1 MGLWRSTR
9 NTSSPT
15 LPRRRSGGENP
26 RIIFGT
32 SALGNLYQALPW
44 AEKLAIVQAWF
55 EACPAPVVLDSAGKY
70 GAGLALESIGRGL
83 REAGVKPDQVLI
95 SNKLGWMRTPLTG
108 PEPTFEPGVWK
119 EIGYDARQRFS
130 ARGIVECWEQGNEL
144 LGGGYAARIVSCHDP
159 DEFLAAAGD
168 EAERAR
174 RLELILE
181 SYDAL
186 FDLKSK
192 GYVDA
197 VGIGSKEWRVIR
209 EVSRRRKLDWA
220 MFACSFTV
228 HTHEEELVAFMNELA
243 AAGTVVVNSAVFNA
257 GFLTGGRYYDYR
269 VPDPVAEAS
278 LYRWRENFFTLCSE
292 YGVPPAAACIEF
304 GLRAGP
310 VSWLALNTAKA
321 DRVAENVASLGYRA
335 PGAFWE
341 RLRERGLVRLT
352 P

>member
-1 MGLWRSTR
+1 MSINAQRFLSDSAAAPPGA
-9 NTSSPT
+9 
-15 LPRRRSGGENP
+15 EHP

-44 AEKLAIVQAWF
+44 PEKRAIVQAWF
-55 EACPAPVVLDSAGKY
+55 DSCPAPVLLDSAGKY
-70 GAGLALESIGRGL
+70 GAGLALESIGRAL
-83 REAGVKPDQVLI
+83 AELGVEPDRVLI
-95 SNKLGWMRTPLTG
+95 SNKLGWLRTPLSG

-119 EIGYDARQRFS
+119 EIGWDARQAFS

-144 LGGGYAARIVSCHDP
+144 LGGAYSARIVSCHDP
-159 DEFLAAAGD
+159 DEFLAASGD
-168 EAERAR
+168 QAERAR
-174 RLELILE
+174 RLDLILE

-186 FDLKSK
+186 FDLKKK
-192 GYVDA
+192 GCVDA
-197 VGIGSKEWRVIR
+197 VGIGSKDWKVIR
-209 EVSRRRKLDWA
+209 ELSRQRKLDWA

-228 HTHEEELVAFMNELA
+228 HTHPEELVSFMGELA
-243 AAGTVVVNSAVFNA
+243 AAGTAVVNSAVFNG

-269 VPDPVAEAS
+269 LPDPVSEAE
-278 LYRWRENFFTLCSE
+278 LYRWREDFFALCAEFS
-292 YGVPPAAACIEF
+292 VSPAAACVEF

-310 VSWLALNTAKA
+310 VSWLALNTARA

-335 PGAFWE
+335 PAAFWE